1 VSGRKTGSDF
11 WLDTL
16 KACRRPSNL
25 VRIKEPKA
33 LRVAEYS
40 DRALLGAQLERVVQS
55 PSYRPKGDSRFA
67 SLNAPVAITRQMFR
81 YNLFSK
87 ERCTLQKLARQVTQ
101 IVLLMS
107 QRAAS

>member
-1 VSGRKTGSDF
+1 
-11 WLDTL
+11 
-16 KACRRPSNL
+16 
-25 VRIKEPKA
+25 
-33 LRVAEYS
+33 
-40 DRALLGAQLERVVQS
+40 LGALLERVVQS
-55 PSYRPKGDSRFA
+55 PSSSVEGNRQFDLRFA

-87 ERCTLQKLARQVTQ
+87 QRWALQKLARQVTQ